1 MRLIADLHLHSKYA
15 RATSP
20 NMDLGGMSAGAKLKG
35 IDIVATGDFTH
46 PMWFA
51 ELKKKLKAGETG
63 TGLYNYNGVKFV
75 LGTEVSNIFSVN
87 KVVKKIH
94 LVVLSPSLEIAAQI
108 NDALA
113 KKGNLEADG
122 RPIFGMS
129 AVETVELVTGISR
142 ENVVIPAH
150 AWTPWFSIFGSMS
163 GFDTVEECFGDQAK
177 HIFALETGLSSD
189 PAMNWRLSKLD
200 KYALVSNSDAH
211 SPQKM
216 GREAN
221 VFELEQASYSEM
233 MNAIRQKDPKKFLY
247 TIEFFPEEGKYHY
260 DGHRDCGVSLSPAE
274 SIKLNNICPVC
285 RRKLTIGVMHRVE
298 ALADRPEGAHPA
310 GVIPYKSIV
319 PLPEL
324 IAAAIGK
331 SVASSK
337 VSELYGKLV
346 PVLGNEFAVLLDVEI
361 GAIRNAAGDE
371 VANAIVRMRE
381 GKVKMKPG
389 YDGVFGELVL
399 DGDEGSSGK
408 AEGKGKAADFA
419 STQKRLGD
427 F

>member
-20 NMDLGGMSAGAKLKG
+20 NMNLAGMSAGAKLKG

-46 PMWFA
+46 PVWFA
-51 ELKKKLKAGETG
+51 ELKGKLKEGEAG
-63 TGLYNYNGVKFV
+63 TGLYNYNSVKFI
-75 LGTEVSNIFSVN
+75 LQSEVSNIFSVN
-87 KVVKKIH
+87 KIVKKIH
-94 LVVLSPSLEIAAQI
+94 LIILSPSLEIVAQI
-108 NDALA
+108 NEALA

-122 RPIFGMS
+122 RPIFGMT
-129 AVETVELVTGISR
+129 AAETVELVMGISH

-150 AWTPWFSIFGSMS
+150 VWTPFFSLFGSMS
-163 GFDTVEECFGDQAK
+163 GFDTVEACFGDQSK

-221 VFELEQASYSEM
+221 VFDLKEANYFEM
-233 MNAIRQKDPKKFLY
+233 MKAIREKDLKKFPY

-260 DGHRDCGVSLSPAE
+260 DGHRDCGVCLSPSE
-274 SIKLNNICPVC
+274 SIKLNNICPTC

-298 ALADRPEGAHPA
+298 ALADRPEGTHPA
-310 GVIPYKSIV
+310 GMIPYKSIV
-319 PLPEL
+319 PLHEL
-324 IAAAIGK
+324 IAKAIGK
-331 SVASSK
+331 SEVSVK
-337 VSELYGKLV
+337 VNELYSGLV
-346 PVLGNEFAVLLDVEI
+346 PALGNEFAVLLDVDV
-361 GAIRNAAGDE
+361 GAIRRAAGDE
-371 VANAIVRMRE
+371 VANAVQRMRE
-381 GKVKMKPG
+381 GKVSMKPG

-399 DGDEGSSGK
+399 DEK
-408 AEGKGKAADFA
+408 EAAKKGKG
-419 STQKRLGD
+419 SMQGRLSE
-427 F
+427 FV